1 MCKKVLIAALAV
13 VVALGVI
20 KVASGGKGPSCC
32 SHIRLWFK
40 QAGAALEERIPP
52 EQEIARLRMEL
63 KNLEGEDSKAFEQ
76 VARQAVEVEKLE
88 ARVNTLKDQLTGD
101 EKRIRTMKTSLT
113 GDSQFVTFEG
123 HRESRARL
131 EGRLL
136 SAGAQFEV
144 DEARLNSMEEQLA
157 AKKQAY
163 DLNHEKLRARKLER
177 QKMLTELQRLETA
190 LAKERQAEAREE
202 NTLDDSSYLRIRKD
216 MDKVRDRIAVLK
228 KVRDLKGEGNE
239 EKAAA
244 ERREQERRKQ
254 YIEKRFG
261 NSSGKAE
268 TE

>member
-20 KVASGGKGPSCC
+20 KVAGGKGPCSVC

-40 QAGAALEERIPP
+40 QAGTAFEESIPP

-63 KNLEGEDSKAFEQ
+63 KNLEGEDSKAYEQ
-76 VARQAVEVEKLE
+76 VARQSVDVENLQEK
-88 ARVNTLKDQLTGD
+88 VNALKDHLKAD
-101 EKRIRTMKTSLT
+101 ETRIRSMKTSLT
-113 GDSQFVTFEG
+113 GESQFVTFEG
-123 HRESRARL
+123 RRESRTRL
-131 EGRLL
+131 EERLL
-136 SAGAQFEV
+136 SAGARFEV

-157 AKKQAY
+157 AKKQVY
-163 DLNHEKLRARKLER
+163 DLNHEKLRTRKLER

-190 LAKERQAEAREE
+190 LVKERQVQAREE
-202 NTLDDSSYLRIRKD
+202 NTLDDAGYQKIRKD
-216 MDKVRDRIAVLK
+216 MDKVRDRISVLK
-228 KVRDLKGEGNE
+228 KMRELKGEANE

-268 TE
+268 SE